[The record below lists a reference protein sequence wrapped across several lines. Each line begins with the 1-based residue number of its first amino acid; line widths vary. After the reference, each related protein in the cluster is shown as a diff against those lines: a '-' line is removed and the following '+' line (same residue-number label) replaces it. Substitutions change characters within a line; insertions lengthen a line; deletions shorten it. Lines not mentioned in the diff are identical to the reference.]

1 MFEETRVT
9 RNVVSK
15 TKTLQVS
22 RIPPDVDEEDLKV
35 LFSSYGNVVR
45 VYRGFSKDVLNLHYG
60 FIEFSTVEEAECA
73 LEELNDEPPYYLS
86 VEFAKYTKPKKEG
99 QNFKMRG
106 ASSIRVTT
114 SGNRRE
120 VVLYDQ
126 YSERDTYQYNENVFN
141 RSKDYRFTTR
151 ENFSDDIIAN
161 KAYKNN
167 GLCNMTDDDSLLPT
181 PAPYFR
187 FDKRPFDCA
196 RTHCHGH
203 GFCSHCCHSMHSSSD
218 LSAKQRQYCMRQHS
232 CFTSNQMLGVE
243 CRNEMQRPK
252 YQKEMIQNKNIP
264 LFSERNSLPIHTSG
278 LDYQSRK
285 HSEYKLCKISYEEK
299 LKAAAENYQVGSLL
313 QKGKGNENVFWI
325 PRNLKKYQYEQ
336 NKMPHNVEV
345 KQQYI
350 SSENRENADQKQF
363 RAYYQ
368 ENPFHKNKEKYN
380 ERNSDIN
387 NRNQN
392 QMRNDHFR
400 KKQVNEDSGHNRR
413 KENEASLKKANF
425 QKQDLDFK
433 EGSSSESV
441 RLLNHMENNN
451 LKINNTGFQSLNIN
465 TEIPIYL
472 CYANNPDELWI
483 HKLPETNLEELSKEL
498 QMYCEQSEVYLPEVG
513 EICGGLYSVDNT
525 WYRAR
530 IEGIDDKGLCDAYF
544 VDYGNSEILSKYH
557 IRQLK
562 NDFLKLPF
570 QAIPCKLVGVKPVGN
585 NWSDEASKMILSTI
599 YSKAKIIRKLKN
611 KYEVELINC
620 KGESMSDLLIKH
632 KYAKPDNNMIVN
644 NLSVKSDKCMILNNN
659 ENVSKINLSE
669 KTKHNFGIPS
679 VIEKL
684 PLDIRLE
691 ATVVFK
697 SKDGSDFWIH
707 PMVIEVYENF
717 KKLTVLNDYGNNYI
731 ENYRPKVNEVVVA
744 QSPVD
749 EMWYRAFV
757 ISKNNDEYFV
767 YYLDYGNKEHVKK
780 VAPVLPGYENLPSCI
795 IHCFAKDSCSKK
807 LYTESIVAD
816 ACLSGKLLSLNEDK
830 VDIEFVFENESV
842 YVSGYPWYYDLEID
856 DVNTFNS
863 STVDIEQ
870 SFNTISKDV
879 NNEGS
884 EFIIPSGIEVF
895 KPGITLK
902 LQVVYNVTNK
912 DFWVQAV
919 TKEAGDVL
927 TKLVQLNEQTNH
939 CDDCS
944 TELELDKVVIARSA
958 EDGCWYR
965 AYVTGRSSGGYYV
978 RFVDYGNEEEVTKIL
993 PIPLNNSLLPSYAFH
1008 CIITQQLS
1016 EEEERIFNEYF
1027 ASKLLDVNVLFCD
1040 DEKIHMDIVLENCCI
1055 LLFGYPWYHNLKVN
1069 KSLNETAD
1077 SMIVNDDI
1085 NEKNEYSLR
1094 KENQGF
1100 NKIPSAIETV
1110 KVGSELH
1117 LIVSVCY
1124 GNVFSALISEIS
1136 LFEKIANLEECLHLK
1151 NSCSLQP
1158 EFKIGDLV
1166 TALSPTDNFWYR
1178 ACIVKSFDDSYLV
1191 CFVDYGKHEI
1201 VKNIGYLEEK
1211 CCSLPSPAIYCNMNA
1226 VSAEV
1231 KSNLKKL
1238 ILPNEEIMVILKER
1252 IDDNIYLELIDSN
1265 SNESICQIIAF
1276 PWNYGLSENLNHSP
1290 ELIFRNDHPKVNDDK
1305 RKTENSLESSK
1316 TEGKMIEYTKTENYK
1331 NNDCENSVLQT
1342 VTPVKIYNEQTSAET
1357 TVITNNV
1364 EVKQNYITAKVASIL
1379 KTLLP
1384 DKLIHIN
1391 IVVTFPDKLDFWALI
1406 LDQDIF
1412 TSLTEMEGSL
1422 KVMQSNNNFNPNI
1435 GDIIA
1440 AESIADH
1447 AWYRAC
1453 VLGKKDDKV
1462 KVRYIDYGNEEY
1474 VTTYK
1479 PIHDEQLNV
1488 ISPVMYCMI
1497 IQDSKFVDTDKLK
1510 ELLVVSQS
1518 LLAKISQRNSEE
1530 VYLTLLTEESEPI
1543 CDIKALPWYHNLTF
1557 LKPCSAAS
1565 YENSL
1570 KTNTSSGHIND
1581 SLQIPAIKMYE
1592 DMKKLVL
1599 SDFHN
1604 YEVKV
1609 VSVESYEKLFVQPIK
1624 FEEEIAE
1631 LISEITQYC
1640 EKLPNK
1646 PYDPK
1651 INEMVCAKFSEDN
1664 LWYRGWVIKSLS
1676 SLNYLIQFVD
1686 FGNEESVESKCL
1698 MPLPDQFASKPI
1710 CSIQVTVYNLPSLL
1724 DISKLYEQ
1732 LWKMKIVNSQD
1743 NIVELLDLDSNNEQ
1757 LNAQNNNVKT
1767 EICDS
1772 SSKVTEIFLYDNC
1785 EFVNLPLGTVEI
1797 IITSIISPETIFC
1810 NFVDVNNMSALNKL
1824 NEDINLYCSNNAF
1837 ENYHP
1842 KCGELCLAKY
1852 SVDNLWY
1859 RAVPLVVDEKLQLLF
1874 VDYGNIEI
1882 VNYEDTRRMTLQF
1895 TKIPVQAIHCK
1906 LSGLAEQTWSIDVI
1920 NELLKI
1926 LPQQCLITVQVL
1938 DKIILNNMF
1947 IYVIDIPSAREH
1959 LLKTGLVKPQA
1970 ED

>member
-1 MFEETRVT
+1 MFDEAPESKSVG
-9 RNVVSK
+9 SK

-73 LEELNDEPPYYLS
+73 LEELNGEPPYYLS
-86 VEFAKYTKPKKEG
+86 VEFAKYTKTKKEG
-99 QNFKMRG
+99 QNFKMKG

-114 SGNRRE
+114 CGNRRE
-120 VVLYDQ
+120 VVLYNQ
-126 YSERDTYQYNENVFN
+126 YSEQDTYQYNENSFH
-141 RSKDYRFTTR
+141 RPKDYRFITR
-151 ENFSDDIIAN
+151 ENFSNDIIAN
-161 KAYKNN
+161 RACMNN
-167 GLCNMTDDDSLLPT
+167 SLCDMTEDNGLLPT
-181 PAPYFR
+181 PPPYFR
-187 FDKRPFDCA
+187 FDERPFDCTRA
-196 RTHCHGH
+196 HCHGH
-203 GFCSHCCHSMHSSSD
+203 GFHSHCCHGMHSSSD
-218 LSAKQRQYCMRQHS
+218 LYAKQRQYCMNQHS

-243 CRNEMQRPK
+243 GRKEMQRLK
-252 YQKEMIQNKNIP
+252 YQKETIQNKNIP
-264 LFSERNSLPIHTSG
+264 FSERNSLPIHSSG
-278 LDYQSRK
+278 FYQSRK
-285 HSEYKLCKISYEEK
+285 HSEDILHKTSYEEK
-299 LKAAAENYQVGSLL
+299 LKTAAENYQVGALL
-313 QKGKGNENVFWI
+313 QKGKGNENIFWI

-336 NKMPHNVEV
+336 KKMPHNVEV

-363 RAYYQ
+363 KAPYQ

-392 QMRNDHFR
+392 QMGKDHFR
-400 KKQVNEDSGHNRR
+400 KKQVNIDSGHNRR
-413 KENEASLKKANF
+413 KENEASQKKANF
-425 QKQDLDFK
+425 QNQDLDFK
-433 EGSSSESV
+433 ERTLSESV
-441 RLLNHMENNN
+441 RSLNHRENNN
-451 LKINNTGFQSLNIN
+451 LKINNEGFQSLNIN
-465 TEIPIYL
+465 TEISINL

-498 QMYCEQSEVYLPEVG
+498 QIYCEQSEVYLPEVG

-530 IEGIDDKGLCDAYF
+530 IEGINDKGLYNAYF

-570 QAIPCKLVGVKPVGN
+570 QAIPCKLIDVEPVGN
-585 NWSDEASKMILSTI
+585 GWSDEATTMILSTI
-599 YSKAKIIRKLKN
+599 YSKAKIIRKLEN
-611 KYEVELINC
+611 KYEIELVNC
-620 KGESMSDLLIKH
+620 KGELMSDLLIKH
-632 KYAKPDNNMIVN
+632 NYAKPHNSVIVN
-644 NLSVKSDKCMILNNN
+644 DLSVKSDECMILNNN

-684 PLDIRLE
+684 PLNLKLE
-691 ATVVFK
+691 ATVVFR
-697 SKDGSDFWIH
+697 SRYGSDFWIH
-707 PMVIEVYENF
+707 PIVKEVYENF
-717 KKLTVLNDYGNNYI
+717 KKLTVLNDMENNYI

-749 EMWYRAFV
+749 ELWYRAFV

-780 VAPVLPGYENLPSCI
+780 VAPILPGYENLPSCV
-795 IHCFAKDSCSKK
+795 IHCFAKDLYSEKQ
-807 LYTESIVAD
+807 YTESVVAD
-816 ACLSGKLLSLNEDK
+816 ACLSGKLLSFSEDK
-830 VDIEFVFENESV
+830 VDIEFVFENESI

-856 DVNTFNS
+856 DVNIFNS
-863 STVDIEQ
+863 STIDIKQ
-870 SFNTISKDV
+870 SFNTMSKDV

-902 LQVVYNVTNK
+902 LHVIYNVTNK
-912 DFWVQAV
+912 DFWVQAI

-927 TKLVQLNEQTNH
+927 TKLVRLNEQTNH
-939 CDDCS
+939 CVDCS
-944 TELELDKVVIARSA
+944 TELQLDKVVIAQSA

-965 AYVTGRSSGGYYV
+965 AYVTGRSSNGYYV

-993 PIPLNNSLLPSYAFH
+993 PIPLDNSLLPSYAFH
-1008 CIITQQLS
+1008 CIVTQQLS

-1027 ASKLLDVNVLFCD
+1027 ANKFLDVNVIFRD
-1040 DEKIHMDIVLENCCI
+1040 EEKIHMDIVSENCCI
-1055 LLFGYPWYHNLKVN
+1055 SLFGYPWYHNLKVN

-1077 SMIVNDDI
+1077 SMIVNDDF
-1085 NEKNEYSLR
+1085 NEKNEYSR

-1110 KVGSELH
+1110 KVGSEIH

-1124 GNVFSALISEIS
+1124 GDVFSALISEVS
-1136 LFEKIANLEECLHLK
+1136 LFEEIANLEQCLNPE
-1151 NSCSLQP
+1151 NSCSSQS

-1178 ACIVKSFDDSYLV
+1178 ACIVKSFADSYLV

-1231 KSNLKKL
+1231 KSHLKKL
-1238 ILPNEEIMVILKER
+1238 IIPNEEIIVILKEK
-1252 IDDNIYLELIDSN
+1252 IDDNIYLELFDSN
-1265 SNESICQIIAF
+1265 SNENICQIIAF
-1276 PWNYGLSENLNHSP
+1276 PWNYGLNGNLIHSP
-1290 ELIFRNDHPKVNDDK
+1290 ELMFRIDDHPKVNAGK
-1305 RKTENSLESSK
+1305 QKIENSTESSK
-1316 TEGKMIEYTKTENYK
+1316 TKGKMIEYTRTENYK
-1331 NNDCENSVLQT
+1331 NSDCENSVLQT
-1342 VTPVKIYNEQTSAET
+1342 VTPVKIYNEQTSAKT
-1357 TVITNNV
+1357 TVIANNV
-1364 EVKQNYITAKVASIL
+1364 EVKENYIAEKVASIL

-1384 DKLIHIN
+1384 DKLVHIN
-1391 IVVTFPDKLDFWALI
+1391 IIVTFPDKLDFWAII
-1406 LDQDIF
+1406 LDQDIY
-1412 TSLTEMEGSL
+1412 TSLIEMENSL
-1422 KVMQSNNNFNPNI
+1422 KVIQSNNNYNPNI
-1435 GDIIA
+1435 GDIIV
-1440 AESIADH
+1440 AESVADQT
-1447 AWYRAC
+1447 WYRAC
-1453 VLGKKDDKV
+1453 VLGKKDDQV

-1479 PIHDEQLNV
+1479 PIHDEQLSI
-1488 ISPVMYCMI
+1488 ISPVVYCM
-1497 IQDSKFVDTDKLK
+1497 IQDSKFLDKDKLK
-1510 ELLVVSQS
+1510 QLLVVSQS
-1518 LLAKISQRNSEE
+1518 LFAKISQRNSEE
-1530 VYLTLLTEESEPI
+1530 AYLTLFTEESEPI
-1543 CDIKALPWYHNLTF
+1543 CDVKALPWYHSLTF
-1557 LKPCSAAS
+1557 VKPCSPAS

-1570 KTNTSSGHIND
+1570 KTNTSSGLIND

-1592 DMKKLVL
+1592 DMKKVVL

-1604 YEVKV
+1604 FEVKV

-1640 EKLPNK
+1640 ERLPNK

-1686 FGNEESVESKCL
+1686 FGNEESVESNCL

-1710 CSIQVTVYNLPSLL
+1710 YSIQVTVYNLPSLS
-1724 DISKLYEQ
+1724 DISKLCEQ

-1743 NIVELLDLDSNNEQ
+1743 NIVELLNLDSDNEQ
-1757 LNAQNNNVKT
+1757 KNNVKT
-1767 EICDS
+1767 EMCDNS
-1772 SSKVTEIFLYDNC
+1772 SEVTEIFLYDNC
-1785 EFVNLPLGTVEI
+1785 EFATLPLGTVEI

-1859 RAVPLVVDEKLQLLF
+1859 RAVLLEVVDEKLQLLF

-1882 VNYEDTRRMTLQF
+1882 VNYEDTRRMKLQF
-1895 TKIPVQAIHCK
+1895 VKMPVQAIHCK

-1920 NELLKI
+1920 QELLKI

-1938 DKIILNNMF
+1938 DKVVINNMF